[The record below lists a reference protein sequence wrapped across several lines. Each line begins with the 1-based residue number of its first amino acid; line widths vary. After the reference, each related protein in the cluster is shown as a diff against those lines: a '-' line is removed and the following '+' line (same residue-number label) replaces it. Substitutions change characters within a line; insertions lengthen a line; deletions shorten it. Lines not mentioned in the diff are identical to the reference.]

1 MTKQTVNI
9 SFLGI
14 FLLSS
19 LNGFGQEAV
28 VTAGDDFAFSSGSV
42 SFTIGEPIIET
53 FSSSN
58 LQLTQGYQQGVIFT
72 AAINEFN
79 DDLVISAYPNP
90 TFSELNMELNNW
102 ANDCSYTLIDES
114 GRIIFEGSLS
124 PASKNTLHLQ
134 QLASGFYYLNIIDQL
149 STKKAVVTIQKIN

>member
-1 MTKQTVNI
+1 MTKQSVNI

-19 LNGFGQEAV
+19 LNGLGQESV
-28 VTAGDDFAFSSGSV
+28 VTAGDDFSFSSGSV

-58 LQLTQGYQQGVIFT
+58 LHLTQGYQQGVIFT

-102 ANDCSYTLIDES
+102 ANDCAYTLIDES

>member
-1 MTKQTVNI
+1 MTTQTVNI

-19 LNGFGQEAV
+19 LNGLGQEAV
-28 VTAGDDFAFSSGSV
+28 VTAGDDFSFSSGSV

-102 ANDCSYTLIDES
+102 ANDCAYTLIDES
-114 GRIIFEGSLS
+114 GRIIFEGNLS
-124 PASKNTLHLQ
+124 PSSKNTLHLQ
-134 QLASGFYYLNIIDQL
+134 QLASGFYYLNINDQL
-149 STKKAVVTIQKIN
+149 SNKKAVVTIQKIN

>member
-1 MTKQTVNI
+1 MTKQSVNI

-14 FLLSS
+14 FLLTS
-19 LNGFGQEAV
+19 LNGMGQESV

-53 FSSSN
+53 FTSN
-58 LQLTQGYQQGVIFT
+58 SIQLTQGYQQGVIFT

-79 DDLVISAYPNP
+79 DDLIRGAFPNP

-102 ANDCSYTLIDES
+102 ANDCAYTLIDES
-114 GRIIFEGSLS
+114 GRIIFEGNLS
-124 PASKNTLHLQ
+124 PSSKNTLHLHE
-134 QLASGFYYLNIIDQL
+134 LASGFYYLNIIDQL

>member
-1 MTKQTVNI
+1 MTKQTANI

-19 LNGFGQEAV
+19 LNGFGQESV
-28 VTAGDDFAFSSGSV
+28 VTAGEDFSFSSGSV

-53 FSSSN
+53 FSSDN
-58 LQLTQGYQQGVIFT
+58 LQLTQGYQQAVIFT

-102 ANDCSYTLIDES
+102 SNECAYTLIDES
-114 GRIIFEGSLS
+114 GRMVFEGNLS
-124 PASKNTLHLQ
+124 PFSKNTLHLQ
-134 QLASGFYYLNIIDQL
+134 ELATGFYYLNITDQL
-149 STKKAVVTIQKIN
+149 SNKKAVVTIQKMN